1 MKNKK
6 EIHKVLKNS
15 LNLTFSIRALSPT
28 PEQIEK
34 SLFVEALETMVEIQD
49 RTEFMISELGIDTI
63 SYEDKYYRVIEN
75 LFKINFNQQ
84 QLSLIQMY
92 LYELIIDKE
101 WDGTIELDIKEDEE
115 PKVVPFKKATE
126 VWNVINLF
134 KDLLLKLL
142 IVRILRYN

>member
-6 EIHKVLKNS
+6 DIHKVLKNS

-34 SLFVEALETMVEIQD
+34 SLFVEALDTMVQIQD

-75 LFKINFNQQ
+75 LFKINFNEQ

-92 LYELIIDKE
+92 LYDLIIDKE
-101 WDGTIELDIKEDEE
+101 WDGTIELDSKDDED
-115 PKVVPFKKATE
+115 PKIMDFKKATE

-134 KDLLLKLL
+134 KD
-142 IVRILRYN
+142 

>member
-49 RTEFMISELGIDTI
+49 RTEFMISELGIVTI

-134 KDLLLKLL
+134 KD
-142 IVRILRYN
+142 

>member
-134 KDLLLKLL
+134 KD
-142 IVRILRYN
+142 

>member
-6 EIHKVLKNS
+6 DIHKVLKNS

-34 SLFVEALETMVEIQD
+34 SLFVEALDTMVQIQD

-75 LFKINFNQQ
+75 LFKINFNEQ

-92 LYELIIDKE
+92 LYDLIIDKE
-101 WDGTIELDIKEDEE
+101 WDGTIELDSKDDED
-115 PKVVPFKKATE
+115 PKIMDFKKAT
-126 VWNVINLF
+126 VVSNVINLF
-134 KDLLLKLL
+134 KD
-142 IVRILRYN
+142 